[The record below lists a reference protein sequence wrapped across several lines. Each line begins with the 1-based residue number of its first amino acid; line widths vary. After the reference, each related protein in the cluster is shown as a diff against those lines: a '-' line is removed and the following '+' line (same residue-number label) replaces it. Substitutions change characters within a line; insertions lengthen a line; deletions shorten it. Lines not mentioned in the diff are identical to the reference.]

1 VASNGSPDYPEFLK
15 RYLNQIKAKI
25 PANWLQAP
33 ARKGGGWRW
42 QDPDNANN
50 EIRIDPGRAEVS
62 MNTQRIDHVVIN
74 YNGVIIG
81 RGGIRITDGIKSDP
95 MNAHIPLEEWLSW
108 QNWYSPGES
117 D

>member
-1 VASNGSPDYPEFLK
+1 MASNENPDYPEFLK
-15 RYLNQIKAKI
+15 PYLNQIKEKI
-25 PANWLQAP
+25 PSGWLEGP

-42 QDPDNANN
+42 RDPNNANN

-62 MNTQRIDHVVIN
+62 MPTQNINHVVIN

-81 RGGIRITDGIKSDP
+81 RNGIRITGGVKSDP
-95 MNAHIPLEEWLSW
+95 MNAHVPLEEWLSW
-108 QNWYSPGES
+108 KDWNSPGEK